1 MLCSTIVLKVK
12 PLSFNTIFYLAG
24 GDTVESV
31 IKAITRPMIINGE
44 SCTDIDALINS
55 IAEGE
60 HIKVQLKAVKEP
72 KKVEA
77 DTHPKARLLT
87 ANDMRVNRSYIIKVR
102 QYMTK
107 PASEDFDF
115 QAKWNNNVPM
125 PFRVMQGR
133 VLKETRGMLYMDCHA
148 VPLKTDVCMRCG
160 RPLSHPVS
168 RLYGVG
174 PECGGHAHINP
185 FETEEELYA
194 ALDSVKQKLSSIKWR
209 GWIIKSAV
217 EQCQE
222 AK

>member
-1 MLCSTIVLKVK
+1 M
-12 PLSFNTIFYLAG
+12 
-24 GDTVESV
+24 ES
-31 IKAITRPMIINGE
+31 IIRAITRPMIINGD
-44 SCTDIDALINS
+44 SCTDVEAFINS
-55 IAEGE
+55 IADGE
-60 HIKVQLKAVKEP
+60 HINIQLKAVKEV
-72 KKVEA
+72 KEVEA
-77 DTHPKARLLT
+77 DTQPQMRLLT

-107 PASEDFDF
+107 PASPDFDF
-115 QAKWNNNVPM
+115 QFKWNSNVPM
-125 PFRVMQGR
+125 PFRIMQVR

-148 VPLKTDVCMRCG
+148 VPMKTDVCMRCG

-194 ALDSVKQKLSSIKWR
+194 ALDSVKQRLSEIKWR
-209 GWIIKSAV
+209 GWVIKSGI

-222 AK
+222 VR